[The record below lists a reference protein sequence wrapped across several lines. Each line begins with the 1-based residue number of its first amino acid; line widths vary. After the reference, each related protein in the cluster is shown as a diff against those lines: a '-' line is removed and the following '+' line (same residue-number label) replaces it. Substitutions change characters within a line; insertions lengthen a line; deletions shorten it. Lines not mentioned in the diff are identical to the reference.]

1 MLNVLNYSE
10 KKEFMGII
18 SNVIPCGTPFCI
30 GYSISLVF
38 ILGSPKKVE
47 LGLARS
53 GWRVGHMQRVS
64 DTWVSPGC
72 PLKGSKIPEGCFRK
86 LGDDFEMRSA

>member
-18 SNVIPCGTPFCI
+18 SMLYLAELRFAW
-30 GYSISLVF
+30 YSNSLVF

-72 PLKGSKIPEGCFRK
+72 PKGSKIPEGCFRK